1 MQDLVTENY
10 KTMLREIKCQ
20 LLSHVRLFAT
30 PWTIACQDPLS
41 MGVLQAR
48 KLKWVAIP
56 FFRDLPNP
64 GIKPGSPTSQADSL
78 LSEPPGKPQEIK
90 DLNKQRHI
98 SCLWIRRLDI
108 VNVSIISKLIQTLNA
123 IFVKLTRKG
132 PRRIVKNNLE
142 KKEQGLSWWSSGSD
156 SELPVQRVQV

>member
-1 MQDLVTENY
+1 
-10 KTMLREIKCQ
+10 
-20 LLSHVRLFAT
+20 
-30 PWTIACQDPLS
+30 

-90 DLNKQRHI
+90 DLNK
-98 SCLWIRRLDI
+98 
-108 VNVSIISKLIQTLNA
+108 
-123 IFVKLTRKG
+123 
-132 PRRIVKNNLE
+132 
-142 KKEQGLSWWSSGSD
+142 
-156 SELPVQRVQV
+156 